1 MTKNVRNIL
10 IVLILAA
17 LVVAVPGGG
26 KGANTAIQAI
36 FLAFLAGWVVALVH
50 FYRQHR
56 LELYALGDSRRGL
69 LYVALG
75 VIAVTFTATS
85 RLWHTAT
92 GEIVWIALV
101 AGAVYAI
108 FTVIWSARRY

>member
-10 IVLILAA
+10 IVLVLAA

-36 FLAFLAGWVVALVH
+36 FLVFLAGWVWIFVN

-56 LELYALGDSRRGL
+56 MELYALGDSRRSL
-69 LYVALG
+69 LYVALA

-85 RLWHTAT
+85 RLWNTAT
-92 GEIVWIALV
+92 GEIVWIALI
-101 AGAVYAI
+101 AGAVYAV
-108 FTVIWSARRY
+108 FTVFWSARRY